1 MLIEKPA
8 ISVCMPVYNG
18 SKFLNAAFACL
29 AAQTRRDFEVIV
41 VDDGSS
47 DSSHELAEQLLRSTG
62 LRGRVI
68 RTENRGP
75 EQARDRGCAEA
86 VAPFIAQYD
95 CDDSW
100 DATYLEAM
108 AGVLERHSNVGLVYC
123 DFDEHFV
130 REACLVRKSHTTPWI
145 NRALAKQIEEDV
157 HIFPHG
163 VFFDLLL
170 QGQVLF
176 PPCTM
181 FRRSLYDAV
190 GGYAV
195 LHPTQRIS
203 LDWCFGLRASRES
216 CVAYLDKQLL
226 NKSRH
231 DGNVSGNILRT
242 AADDVSVLETILRDH
257 TLTASQRIHARS
269 RAATRCLDVA
279 YQEWSVNG
287 DATIARQWLVRS
299 FRHKW
304 LRSSAILLLKTFVPG
319 SLVRAVRQARSARTN
334 TGM

>member
-1 MLIEKPA
+1 MPIEKPA

-18 SKFLNAAFACL
+18 SQFLNAAFACL
-29 AAQTRRDFEVIV
+29 GAQTRRDFETIV

-47 DSSHELAEQLLRSTG
+47 DSSCELAEQLLRSKG
-62 LRGRVI
+62 LRGHVI
-68 RTENRGP
+68 RTKNRGP

-86 VAPFIAQYD
+86 GAPLIAQYD
-95 CDDSW
+95 CDDLW
-100 DATYLEAM
+100 HATYLEEM
-108 AGVLERHSNVGLVYC
+108 AGVLDRHSDVGLVYC

-130 REACLVRKSHTTPWI
+130 REARMVRKSHTTPWI
-145 NRALAKQIEEDV
+145 NRALARQVEENV
-157 HIFPHG
+157 HVFPYG

-190 GGYAV
+190 GGYAA

-203 LDWCFGLRASRES
+203 LDWCFGLRASRQS

-231 DGNVSGNILRT
+231 GGNVSGNILQT
-242 AADDVSVLETILRDH
+242 AADDVSVLETILRDQ
-257 TLTASQRIHARS
+257 TLTTSQRIHAHS
-269 RAATRCLDVA
+269 RAAARSLDVA
-279 YQEWSVNG
+279 YQEWSVN
-287 DATIARQWLVRS
+287 ANAAIARQWLVRS

-304 LRSSAILLLKTFVPG
+304 LRSSAILLLKTFVPV
-319 SLVRAVRQARSARTN
+319 SLVSAIRQARSSRT
-334 TGM
+334 